1 MINSIDIQIRETNT
15 DDFDSIMTVEK
26 QAFGYDKEAQLV
38 ADLLADK
45 TAEPMVSLLAFY
57 KGEAVGHILFTR
69 AYFDGQGAQQMM
81 HILAPLAVK
90 PEYQRQGI
98 GGMLI
103 RAGIERLQKKVRA
116 LCLYWGIKN
125 IIRNMV
131 LYRMQPSWVILP
143 LTRYWNSSR
152 IIGWFRQSVR
162 RDLMWIKE
170 RSGVRMS

>member
-1 MINSIDIQIRETNT
+1 MINSINIQIRETNT

-45 TAEPMVSLLAFY
+45 TAKPMVSLLAFY

-81 HILAPLAVK
+81 QILAPLAVK

-98 GGMLI
+98 GGM
-103 RAGIERLQKKVRA
+103 
-116 LCLYWGIKN
+116 
-125 IIRNMV
+125 V
-131 LYRMQPSWVILP
+131 LYRMQPGWVILL

>member
-1 MINSIDIQIRETNT
+1 MINSINIQIRETNT

-69 AYFDGQGAQQMM
+69 AYFDGQGALQMM

-103 RAGIERLQKKVRA
+103 RAGIERLQEKGS
-116 LCLYWGIKN
+116 CL
-125 IIRNMV
+125 V
-131 LYRMQPSWVILP
+131 FVYRMQPGWVILL

>member
-1 MINSIDIQIRETNT
+1 MINSINIQIRETNT

-69 AYFDGQGAQQMM
+69 AYFDGQGALQMM

-103 RAGIERLQKKVRA
+103 RAGIERLQEKGS
-116 LCLYWGIKN
+116 CLVFVLGIRN
-125 IIRNMV
+125 IIQNMV
-131 LYRMQPSWVILP
+131 LYRMQPGWVILL